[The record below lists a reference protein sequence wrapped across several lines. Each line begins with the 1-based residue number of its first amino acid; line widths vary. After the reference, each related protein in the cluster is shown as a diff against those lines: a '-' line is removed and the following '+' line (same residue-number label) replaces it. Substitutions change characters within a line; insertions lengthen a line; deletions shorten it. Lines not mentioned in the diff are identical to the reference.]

1 MIDYDKVFITGGN
14 GLVGSCVT
22 GKHRPSSKEVNLL
35 NYEETLSYM
44 QENKIEYVVHCAARV
59 GGVKEN
65 MEKLGEF
72 FYENMLMT
80 LNIIEASRVCGVKKM
95 VCLQS
100 TCIFPDDATYP
111 LTTDQ
116 IYKGEPHPSNYG
128 YGYAKRMTEINA
140 RAYRDQYGMNIVN
153 VIPCNVYGIGDNFNL
168 ESSHVIP
175 GLIHKCYI
183 SKQYQS
189 DLNVWGD
196 GLAQREFLYN
206 KDLGKIIDWMLLEY
220 DSPESLIA
228 SPDEEYSI
236 SEAVDEITKAF
247 DFDAPVVYDSSKPKG
262 QHRKPSDNSKFKQ
275 LRPDFE
281 FTPLSVG
288 IKETVDWFN
297 ANYEKARK

>member
-1 MIDYDKVFITGGN
+1 MINYDKVLITGGN

-100 TCIFPDDATYP
+100 TCIFPDNATYP

-153 VIPCNVYGIGDNFNL
+153 VIPCNVYGIGTT
-168 ESSHVIP
+168 
-175 GLIHKCYI
+175 LILK
-183 SKQYQS
+183 
-189 DLNVWGD
+189 V
-196 GLAQREFLYN
+196 R
-206 KDLGKIIDWMLLEY
+206 M
-220 DSPESLIA
+220 
-228 SPDEEYSI
+228 
-236 SEAVDEITKAF
+236 
-247 DFDAPVVYDSSKPKG
+247 
-262 QHRKPSDNSKFKQ
+262 
-275 LRPDFE
+275 
-281 FTPLSVG
+281 
-288 IKETVDWFN
+288 
-297 ANYEKARK
+297 